1 MTRTTDGRIAS
12 AVETIGV
19 EVKAYPH
26 GGVVFVKDDAADC
39 AYVVKSGAV
48 EIREAG
54 RALESVGPGEIFGE
68 VAMIDEGPRS
78 ASAVAVGST
87 ELYVVDPVAFDR
99 LVRDDPDFAVTLL
112 RDMARRLRV
121 MNARQRPPS
130 DIPVVPSRLA
140 RRVPR

>member
-1 MTRTTDGRIAS
+1 MTSAVNDRIAS
-12 AVETIGV
+12 AVAKTDT

-54 RALESVGPGEIFGE
+54 RALERIGPGEIFGE

-78 ASAVAVGST
+78 ASAVAVGPT
-87 ELYVVDPVAFDR
+87 ELHVLDPVSFDR
-99 LVRDDPDFAVTLL
+99 MVRGDPDFAVALM
-112 RDMARRLRV
+112 RDMARRLRG
-121 MNARQRPPS
+121 MNARQRPSS
-130 DIPVVPSRLA
+130 DIPVAPRRRLSR
-140 RRVPR
+140 